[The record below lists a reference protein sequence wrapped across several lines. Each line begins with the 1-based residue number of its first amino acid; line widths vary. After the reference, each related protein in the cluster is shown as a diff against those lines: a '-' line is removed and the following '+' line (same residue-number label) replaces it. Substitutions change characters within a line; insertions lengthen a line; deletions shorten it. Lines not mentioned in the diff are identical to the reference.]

1 MKENILKPKQENSH
15 KIKIKMKLIAAL
27 SLLIIGISANAQNK
41 RFSYEYKFIPDSTN
55 ISDVKT
61 EIMNLDVTAEGSK
74 FYSYTVYNSDS
85 IMKVDLEKQLSAT
98 GAINIKS
105 DMRKGLV
112 QYSISKKYPKYEV
125 FLHNRIL
132 SDFYKVSDERPIEWK
147 ISSEKQKIGEWVTQ
161 KAETDFAGR
170 HWIAWFTTDIPIQ
183 DGPYKFHGL
192 PGLIV
197 RLEDQT
203 KSHLFNL
210 QGVKNINSIPEDV
223 FGAKEIAVNSKQ
235 YSKLLRDYE
244 NDPTKGLKQM
254 QMGGVTMIMK
264 DGQNNHMKDQ
274 ESRLKAAMKK
284 NNNKI
289 ELNTAK

>member
-1 MKENILKPKQENSH
+1 
-15 KIKIKMKLIAAL
+15 MKLIAAF
-27 SLLIIGISANAQNK
+27 SFLILGIFTNAQNK

-61 EIMNLDVTAEGSK
+61 ELMNLDVTESGSK

-85 IMKVDLEKQLSAT
+85 IMKVDLEKQLATT

-132 SDFYKVSDERPIEWK
+132 SDLYKVSDERPIDWK
-147 ISSEKQKIGEWVTQ
+147 ISSEKQKIGEWMTQ
-161 KAETDFAGR
+161 KAESDFGGR

-197 RLEDQT
+197 KLEDQT

-210 QGVKNINSIPEDV
+210 QGVKNITAIPEDV
-223 FGAKEIAVNSKQ
+223 FSSKEISVNSKQ
-235 YSKLLRDYE
+235 YSKLVKDYE
-244 NDPTKGLKQM
+244 NDPTKGFKQM
-254 QMGGVTMIMK
+254 QMGGVTMMMK
-264 DGQNNHMKDQ
+264 DGQNSHMKEQ
-274 ESRLKAAMKK
+274 EERFKAALKK
-284 NNNKI
+284 NNNNI
-289 ELNTAK
+289 ELNTVK